1 MGFVFFIIGLLVG
14 IALLV
19 LLPLFIAV
27 LGTAVAI
34 GLVLALPLVGAV
46 LILIGIAALAHAL
59 GYGLVIAAILI
70 ALWLSHRHRRQSSES
85 AGRGPR
91 SF

>member
-1 MGFVFFIIGLLVG
+1 MGFLFFIIGLLVG

-19 LLPLFIAV
+19 LLPLFIAI

-34 GLVLALPLVGAV
+34 GLVIALPVIGAV
-46 LILIGIAALAHAL
+46 LILIGIVALAHAL

-70 ALWLSHRHRRQSSES
+70 ALWLSHRRRRQIPW
-85 AGRGPR
+85 RG
-91 SF
+91 